1 MTSAASTTEVATPSA
16 ANVTRVRFILPPLAI
31 RRIAPPMSIGGAAG
45 VPGIGVP
52 PFGEHGCHA
61 AARCG
66 YRHEIMA
73 SPDPGESRSATED
86 ITVRAACVLGRHTI
100 DQGIALSASPGLSPH
115 RTPRVETVTARRL
128 ARSRALRADVDRVQ
142 VLARRHE

>member
-45 VPGIGVP
+45 VPAMRVP

-73 SPDPGESRSATED
+73 SPDPGESQSATED
-86 ITVRAACVLGRHTI
+86 ITGPRRLCAG
-100 DQGIALSASPGLSPH
+100 ASHDRSGDRPIGLTGPVPSQD
-115 RTPRVETVTARRL
+115 TARR
-128 ARSRALRADVDRVQ
+128 DRDSAP
-142 VLARRHE
+142 LSPEPRPAC